1 LFDRLVLLMAGVG
14 LGVSVALH
22 LGQMAG
28 AGHGPVTPW
37 WSWLLHAGAGL
48 GFWCAAGRVAAAG
61 LRGLSGI
68 LRIRRM
74 VPIPV
79 RVILAL
85 VSLNALV
92 TGYLAMSGH
101 VVFGRALSAYW
112 TMVYLVVTILF
123 VFVVGRRADGG
134 TAGPVAGR
142 PGRGAPGGA

>member
-1 LFDRLVLLMAGVG
+1 MAGVG

-22 LGQMAG
+22 VGLLAG
-28 AGHGPVTPW
+28 AGHGVAPPW
-37 WSWLLHAGAGL
+37 WSWLLHAGAGV

-61 LRGLSGI
+61 LRGLSGV

-79 RVILAL
+79 RLVLAA
-85 VSLNALV
+85 VSANALV
-92 TGYLAMSGH
+92 TGYLALSGQ

-123 VFVVGRRADGG
+123 VFVVGRRGDGG
-134 TAGPVAGR
+134 PAGPVG
-142 PGRGAPGGA
+142 GTPGGGHAARS

>member
-1 LFDRLVLLMAGVG
+1 MAGVG
-14 LGVSVALH
+14 LSVSVALH
-22 LGQMAG
+22 VGQMAG
-28 AGHGPVTPW
+28 AGHGAMPPW

-61 LRGLSGI
+61 LRGLSGVV
-68 LRIRRM
+68 RIRRM

-79 RVILAL
+79 RVVLAL

-92 TGYLAMSGH
+92 TGYLAASGQ

-123 VFVVGRRADGG
+123 LFVVGRRGDG
-134 TAGPVAGR
+134 
-142 PGRGAPGGA
+142 GAPGPAAGTRGGKDASRA